1 MQKGFTLMELMV
13 ALAVA
18 GILVSSALGL
28 YGMFHREYV
37 HILAAYDS
45 RSTEYIHT
53 MQKSIRELR
62 GCPDPKGS
70 APTCS
75 RPSRLRASG
84 NG

>member
-1 MQKGFTLMELMV
+1 MQKGFSLIELVV

-37 HILAAYDS
+37 HGLAAYDS
-45 RSTEYIHT
+45 RATEHIQR

-62 GCPDPKGS
+62 GCPD
-70 APTCS
+70 AN
-75 RPSRLRASG
+75 RL
-84 NG
+84 

>member
-18 GILVSSALGL
+18 GILVSSALVL

-53 MQKSIRELR
+53 MQ
-62 GCPDPKGS
+62 
-70 APTCS
+70 
-75 RPSRLRASG
+75 
-84 NG
+84 

>member
-1 MQKGFTLMELMV
+1 MQKGFSLIELVV

-37 HILAAYDS
+37 HGLAAYDS
-45 RSTEYIHT
+45 RATEHIHI

-62 GCPDPKGS
+62 GCPD
-70 APTCS
+70 AN
-75 RPSRLRASG
+75 RL
-84 NG
+84 

>member
-37 HILAAYDS
+37 HGLAAYDS
-45 RSTEYIHT
+45 RATEHIQR

-62 GCPDPKGS
+62 E
-70 APTCS
+70 CS
-75 RPSRLRASG
+75 DAKRL
-84 NG
+84 

>member
-62 GCPDPKGS
+62 GCPD
-70 APTCS
+70 AN
-75 RPSRLRASG
+75 RL
-84 NG
+84 